1 MHRDICSYSYS
12 VICVSTL
19 HRGDRRAGLCVDV
32 LSSSPWR
39 FGYICTYTVH
49 MYLHTHCR
57 SSLAKVP
64 TSYSRR
70 RSSSRAVHTHFAL
83 FLPLFYLL
91 GDNRNEQREQE
102 VCALA
107 SDSER
112 ISQRARV
119 PKHLWLVAIPS
130 TTLSLGSS
138 SLSPLSKLLFLFT
151 PRRTPK
157 NALDSS
163 VVYSCLSSV

>member
-1 MHRDICSYSYS
+1 
-12 VICVSTL
+12 
-19 HRGDRRAGLCVDV
+19 
-32 LSSSPWR
+32 
-39 FGYICTYTVH
+39 
-49 MYLHTHCR
+49 MYLHTRCR

-130 TTLSLGSS
+130 TTLSLLDRPL

-163 VVYSCLSSV
+163 VVYSVSRQSDLYNDVFRNGRFLWRHVEDGLWKMGCK